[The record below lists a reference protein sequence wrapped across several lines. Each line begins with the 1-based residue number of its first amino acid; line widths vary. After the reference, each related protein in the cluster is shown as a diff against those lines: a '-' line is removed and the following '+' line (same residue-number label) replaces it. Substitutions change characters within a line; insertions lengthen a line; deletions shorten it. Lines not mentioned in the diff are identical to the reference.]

1 MSTSAKNIV
10 KKFYQTDFV
19 KDAQA
24 GMSLLHDDI
33 VLIWNSTEGLT
44 IMHQKEIVETF
55 EEVSRTY
62 EELRIEVSHVLE
74 DENLVNA
81 TCYDT
86 TSFYIEVRFQPIID
100 IVKTWYLCPG
110 EDLQLYVNSIHD
122 EYLWSNGKTDS
133 EITINKAGSYSVTVY
148 NVLEGR
154 SKCGVTETIQVL
166 DTEIPK
172 SVAIIETDW
181 TVNNNSIE
189 VYVDG
194 MESYLFSIDGDVYQS
209 SNVFNNLEAGD
220 YTVYVKNERDCLLY
234 SEDVYLLNYPKFF
247 REIYFPIIII
257 TIIIWGEKLWII

>member
-1 MSTSAKNIV
+1 M
-10 KKFYQTDFV
+10 
-19 KDAQA
+19 
-24 GMSLLHDDI
+24 
-33 VLIWNSTEGLT
+33 
-44 IMHQKEIVETF
+44 
-55 EEVSRTY
+55 
-62 EELRIEVSHVLE
+62 
-74 DENLVNA
+74 VNA

-247 REIYFPIIII
+247 TPNNDGYNDYWKINFSEKELGIEVHIFDRYGKLI
-257 TIIIWGEKLWII
+257 TKLNASSEGWDGTFNGQLLATDDYWFVVNRPSKNKTHKGHFTLKR